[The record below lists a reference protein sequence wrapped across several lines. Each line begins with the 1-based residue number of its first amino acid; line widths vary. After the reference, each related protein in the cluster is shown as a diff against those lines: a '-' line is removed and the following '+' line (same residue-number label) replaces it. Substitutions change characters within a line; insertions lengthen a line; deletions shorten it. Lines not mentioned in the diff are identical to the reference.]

1 MKRKFN
7 YLLILPLLALFASC
21 SRDAFNEFYGR
32 PDYLEDPIYQQLEA
46 RGNFKNL
53 TTLIEKAGYKDIL
66 GKAGY
71 WTMFAPNDAA
81 FEQYFQDNGISD
93 VSEVD
98 DATASKIVKYA
109 LVYNKFREDQLSDYQ
124 SSRGWVENT
133 GFRRRTAFYDGFVS
147 KTINGLPKVIVGS
160 NRNGVTYYIP
170 GDNNNKYVTY
180 FAEDYFTERGLTAND
195 FNFFYPGAEYT
206 GLNLFDGK
214 VTEAD
219 IVAENGVIHEVDKV
233 NLPKLNLDQY
243 LEGNSNYSTFRSIM
257 EDYLVKYVF
266 DQSATTAYRNYTGK
280 SDDVFVKVYDPTLAF
295 APNNEN
301 YLKAEDNDGQ
311 SEAYT
316 MIVPENNALQ
326 EFIDTVLLKHFD
338 NVAQLPIY
346 VFQDFINAHMVQG
359 VAWPSKFGDYNN
371 YLKED
376 LRFNIN
382 TDITDKKVLS
392 NGFFYGSS
400 KVQHSDLFYSV
411 YTSAYLDP
419 KYSFATRIFN
429 DGSGYRDM
437 ISNIH
442 QKFTIFLPS
451 DNVLRGLGFEYNS
464 LRQEW
469 VYVNPSNGTADGAT
483 AARNRLVRLLYNCI
497 VYTPNGELDNIANS
511 SGVIRTGD
519 YDLPGE
525 YIRYDNNRIQAA
537 GNIEKGTYATIVGS
551 DVQENGTAYYIDNVP
566 QFSIDYPGLQ
576 GKVIERLATSNT
588 EFNSFFQYLRN
599 SSVYNSSTG
608 KIEGIELG
616 TSCTFVVPNNAAI
629 ARAVLDGEL
638 PASNNPGTAGERDVV
653 ADFIRY
659 HIIVNA
665 TASNDGLV
673 TGLRETLR
681 KDEFGEKTYVNIASS
696 GGSLSFKDGTPE
708 ATSGGNPAANFI
720 LASSNNLADR
730 SLIHLVDNYLK
741 FPKPQQ

>member
-1 MKRKFN
+1 
-7 YLLILPLLALFASC
+7 
-21 SRDAFNEFYGR
+21 
-32 PDYLEDPIYQQLEA
+32 
-46 RGNFKNL
+46 
-53 TTLIEKAGYKDIL
+53 
-66 GKAGY
+66 
-71 WTMFAPNDAA
+71 
-81 FEQYFQDNGISD
+81 
-93 VSEVD
+93 
-98 DATASKIVKYA
+98 
-109 LVYNKFREDQLSDYQ
+109 
-124 SSRGWVENT
+124 
-133 GFRRRTAFYDGFVS
+133 
-147 KTINGLPKVIVGS
+147 
-160 NRNGVTYYIP
+160 
-170 GDNNNKYVTY
+170 
-180 FAEDYFTERGLTAND
+180 
-195 FNFFYPGAEYT
+195 
-206 GLNLFDGK
+206 
-214 VTEAD
+214 
-219 IVAENGVIHEVDKV
+219 
-233 NLPKLNLDQY
+233 
-243 LEGNSNYSTFRSIM
+243 
-257 EDYLVKYVF
+257 
-266 DQSATTAYRNYTGK
+266 
-280 SDDVFVKVYDPTLAF
+280 
-295 APNNEN
+295 
-301 YLKAEDNDGQ
+301 
-311 SEAYT
+311 

-629 ARAVLDGEL
+629 AKAVLDGEL